1 MCMCLLT
8 RLLLLIACDTDTGI
22 SLLFFSPYFLYFL
35 LLLHLPHI
43 SFCILHHN
51 TGNIIWVG
59 FGLCLLVINDC
70 SKFFVFLNKVIGVCR
85 NAPCW
90 GKANEG

>member
-1 MCMCLLT
+1 MADL
-8 RLLLLIACDTDTGI
+8 G
-22 SLLFFSPYFLYFL
+22 
-35 LLLHLPHI
+35 
-43 SFCILHHN
+43 
-51 TGNIIWVG
+51 GGGG